1 MKPNV
6 ILFSDHTEVLYMQ
19 KTLGVFKIANELRN
33 AGFTV
38 QVISHL
44 HTFSVNEVKELLSD
58 LVSDETL
65 FIGFSPFFYKLTDDP
80 EILSSGADHQLG
92 GLNYRRKQL
101 GSMLPHGIKYNQEI
115 KQHVSRLN
123 SNCKFVLG
131 GPDAIDSG
139 HITDYDYVV
148 IGYADNSII
157 NLAKHLS
164 SNETLINSRKSLHG
178 PIIIDDRV
186 ADGYDFTSIPT
197 LYSVNDLILP
207 GETISIEV
215 SRGCI
220 FRCKFCAYPLN
231 GKKKTDYIK
240 LEDILYREFLDN
252 YQKYGVT
259 RYTFADDTFN
269 DSQEKVHML
278 HRISQRLP
286 FDLEY
291 WAYIR
296 LDLLSRYPE
305 TISLLYES
313 GCRAFY
319 FGIETMHAESAKSI
333 GKGGDRKKHIETLQ
347 QLKKM
352 YGNKVMLHGSFIFG
366 LPKED
371 VDSMKYTGT
380 QLSTGEIP
388 LDSWFISPLYFSP
401 HRNFV
406 SELDKNFSNYGYS
419 LQALK
424 HGGYDWKNQYTNFR
438 ECNDIANHFMMEG
451 DISGQ
456 KKISGAQSFYIAGL
470 GFDLDYS
477 CNKSIA
483 DFDWHSV
490 TLKKQQR
497 QLEYKSALKNLLS
510 S

>member
-1 MKPNV
+1 
-6 ILFSDHTEVLYMQ
+6 MQ
-19 KTLGVFKIANELRN
+19 KTLGVFKVANELRN

-44 HTFSVNEVKELLSD
+44 HVFSVDEVKQLLSD
-58 LVSDETL
+58 LVGDQTI
-65 FIGFSPFFYKLTDDP
+65 FIGFSPFFYKLTEDP
-80 EILSSGADHQLG
+80 EIASTGAPHQLG
-92 GLNYRRKQL
+92 GTYYRRKQL
-101 GSMLPHGIKYNQEI
+101 GSMLPQGIKYNQEI
-115 KQHVSRLN
+115 KQHVLKLN
-123 SNCKFVLG
+123 PNCRFVLG
-131 GPDAIDSG
+131 GPDAIDSD
-139 HITDYDYVV
+139 HVKDYDYVV
-148 IGYADNSII
+148 IGYADNSVV
-157 NLAKHLS
+157 NLAQHLS
-164 SNETLINSRKSLHG
+164 CGQPLNNSRKSLYG
-178 PIIIDDRV
+178 PVIVDDRV
-186 ADGYDFTSIPT
+186 ADGYNFTGIPT
-197 LYSVNDLILP
+197 LYSANDLILP
-207 GETISIEV
+207 GETISIEI

-231 GKKKTDYIK
+231 GKNKTDYIK
-240 LEDILYREFLDN
+240 FENILYQEFLDN
-252 YQKYGVT
+252 YQRYGVT

-269 DSQEKVHML
+269 DSPEKVHML

-286 FDLEY
+286 FELEY

-305 TISLLYES
+305 TIRLLYES

-319 FGIETMHAESAKSI
+319 FGIETMHAEASKAI
-333 GKGGDRKKHIETLQ
+333 GKGGDRKKHIDTLQ
-347 QLKKM
+347 QLKNM

-371 VDSMKYTGT
+371 IDSMKYTGT
-380 QLSTGEIP
+380 QLITGEIP
-388 LDSWFISPLYFSP
+388 LDSWFINPLYFSP
-401 HRNFV
+401 QRNFV
-406 SELDKNFSNYGYS
+406 SELDKNFANYGYN

-424 HGGYDWKNQYTNFR
+424 DGKYDWKNEYTDFQQ
-438 ECNDIANHFMMEG
+438 CNDIANQIMIDG
-451 DISGQ
+451 DLLGQ